1 LSSWAKSEALVVPS
15 KFPDPKDPQAI
26 DAIDAI
32 GVGREV
38 GEWDDG
44 RPMWKEE
51 K

>member
-1 LSSWAKSEALVVPS
+1 LSSWAKSEALVVVPS
-15 KFPDPKDPQAI
+15 KFPDPKDPQ
-26 DAIDAI
+26 AIDAI